1 MIDKEKYIEDDVSIK
16 SDDREDENENVLNA
30 AYDKVSGNGR
40 MPSLEDFLGS
50 DFETGDDDS
59 LGSGI
64 GPVLGDPVFSSEA
77 IEEDSSNIDGEEHEI
92 DSNAE
97 DDLRNV
103 KFNLKNVLNGTY
115 FKSDNFAKQVP
126 YFGFLIL
133 LAVAYITNRNY
144 AESLIR
150 DEIELKRTV
159 RELRAE
165 SITFTARLMNISKE
179 TEVLRRVTQKKIG
192 LKELKVPPL
201 KFYIDK
207 FEREDSLVQEKSF
220 NERIKVD
227 ESANYEIDYEKH

>member
-16 SDDREDENENVLNA
+16 SENREDENENVLNA
-30 AYDKVSGNGR
+30 AYDKVSGTGR

-50 DFETGDDDS
+50 DFETGNDDGLD
-59 LGSGI
+59 SGI
-64 GPVLGDPVFSSEA
+64 GPALGDPVFSSEA
-77 IEEDSSNIDGEEHEI
+77 VEEDSSSHEEVEQEGEA
-92 DSNAE
+92 NTE

-103 KFNLKNVLNGTY
+103 KFNVKNVLNGTY

-126 YFGFLIL
+126 YFGFLII

-165 SITFTARLMNISKE
+165 SITITARLMNISKE

-220 NERIKVD
+220 DERINVD